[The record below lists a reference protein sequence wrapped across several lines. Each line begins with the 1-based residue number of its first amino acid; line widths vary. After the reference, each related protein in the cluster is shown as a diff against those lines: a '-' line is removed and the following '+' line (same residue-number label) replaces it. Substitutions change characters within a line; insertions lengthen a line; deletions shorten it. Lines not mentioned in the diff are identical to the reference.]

1 MLSSQC
7 YVEVLPNPAV
17 MTGFADRGIP
27 LLPRPGE
34 RRCWL
39 PVGALLSTE
48 EQREWRFL
56 LECWCLYNGLAMR
69 PHRRPVP
76 LLAREDAAVSG
87 ARSLGVEVA
96 LTPAQILDFLD
107 WVGAVSRHEK
117 PGDSL
122 AASSM
127 ARLRAFLADDMDAA
141 AEIRIIAA
149 DA

>member
-7 YVEVLPNPAV
+7 YVEVLSNPAL
-17 MTGFADRGIP
+17 MTGFQESGIP
-27 LLPRPGE
+27 LLPRSQE
-34 RRCWL
+34 RRWWL

-56 LECWCLYNGLAMR
+56 LECWCLYNGLEMR

-76 LLAREDAAVSG
+76 LLAHEDAAVSG
-87 ARSLGVEVA
+87 PRALGVEVA

-107 WVGAVSRHEK
+107 WVSAVSRHEK
-117 PGDSL
+117 PGDSR

-127 ARLRAFLADDMDAA
+127 ARLRAFLTDDLDAA
-141 AEIRIIAA
+141 VEIRIIAA